1 MGAHTC
7 PMNTTAFQRVFKRS
21 PGGVVLSLGLLG
33 LGWAPWFFIDPSQLL
48 QLVMAGVCSTG
59 VMAIAMWLGSM
70 TGRLDAM
77 AEQLET
83 TPEERA
89 YKRRNA
95 LTKLVKPAARIETQR
110 QL

>member
-1 MGAHTC
+1 MF
-7 PMNTTAFQRVFKRS
+7 PLVF
-21 PGGVVLSLGLLG
+21 
-33 LGWAPWFFIDPSQLL
+33 ADPAVALH
-48 QLVMAGVCSTG
+48 LVMAGVCSTG
-59 VMAIAMWLGSM
+59 VMALAAWLGPM

-77 AEQLET
+77 AEQLKA

-95 LTKLVKPAARIETQR
+95 LTKLVKPAGRTETQR